1 MAKIVIDKNY
11 FTNLPKGTHNLKVH
25 FNDGYAE
32 GQFTVTDKIS
42 FTILDVPFTAS
53 AGMTWTDWLESYA
66 QASGNG
72 IVWVSNSA
80 QLFLDPRYK
89 PSWSEM
95 SNNPGAYEDLL
106 YDSNDVQQTLSS
118 VIVNGMVYGRSSD
131 CPA

>member
-11 FTNLPKGTHNLKVH
+11 FKTLNKGTHTVRVNFK
-25 FNDGYAE
+25 DGHAQGTFE
-32 GQFTVTDKIS
+32 VTDQIT
-42 FTILDVPFTAS
+42 FTILDTTFTATR
-53 AGMTWTDWLESYA
+53 GMTWTDWLESYA

-80 QLFLDPRYK
+80 QLYLDPRYK

-95 SNNPGAYEDLL
+95 SNNPGAFEDLL
-106 YDSNDVQQTLSS
+106 YDSNDVQQTLKS

-131 CPA
+131 CPV